1 MPACTCFRRKAGALG
16 SRAGVLEEELSH
28 EAINQQPGLP
38 STRARG
44 GRGVEQ
50 FMRSLDP
57 VVARELDDQPSHI
70 ATLPVIVS
78 PLEKSAGTTMDGLD
92 LPFFMAS
99 MGPP

>member
-1 MPACTCFRRKAGALG
+1 MPAGTCFRRKAGALG